1 MKKTV
6 TKTEFVGV
14 LVDLA
19 MEQDKA
25 DTIDFGMLKIQEREA
40 FELMANTVIDNFW
53 SVPEDQREVVMLASL
68 TKLLVENFVL
78 NARLQGAES

>member
-53 SVPEDQREVVMLASL
+53 SVPEDQREIVMLASL